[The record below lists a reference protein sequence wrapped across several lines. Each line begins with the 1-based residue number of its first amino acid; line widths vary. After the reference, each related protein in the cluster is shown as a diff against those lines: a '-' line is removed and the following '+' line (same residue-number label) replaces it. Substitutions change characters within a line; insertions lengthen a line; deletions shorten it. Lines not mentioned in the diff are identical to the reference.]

1 MTDTGTLGITVW
13 VPEGARN
20 ERDGLPSFRA
30 GKEQVLRSV
39 KVDPA
44 TISRSLHD
52 ILAALAPV
60 IESAPTGKGLVVDE
74 LELALTISAEGEVG
88 IIASVSAGVEASIKL
103 KLKRPA
109 G

>member
-1 MTDTGTLGITVW
+1 
-13 VPEGARN
+13 
-20 ERDGLPSFRA
+20 
-30 GKEQVLRSV
+30 
-39 KVDPA
+39 
-44 TISRSLHD
+44 
-52 ILAALAPV
+52 V